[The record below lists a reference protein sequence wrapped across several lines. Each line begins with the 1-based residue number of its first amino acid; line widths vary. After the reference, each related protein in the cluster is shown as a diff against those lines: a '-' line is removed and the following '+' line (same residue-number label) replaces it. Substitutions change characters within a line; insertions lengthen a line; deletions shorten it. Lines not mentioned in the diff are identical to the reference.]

1 MSGIVCIT
9 PLIAVSGVAGWSV
22 YAAAIAATAAGMGL
36 RILAEKMEEVDQE
49 AETERNTVELPLEN
63 AKVVEQTL
71 QRASRVRVQG
81 DGFEITF
88 IKDPRGDCKVEV
100 TGETLSCEELR
111 ARGQEMI
118 QKVNQEYARIR
129 IKEELKKKGYVLEKE
144 EQQEDGTIR
153 LTVGKW
159 Q

>member
-9 PLIAVSGVAGWSV
+9 PLLAVSGVAGWSI

-36 RILAEKMEEVDQE
+36 KILAERAGDVDLE
-49 AETERNTVELPLEN
+49 TETERNTVELPLEN
-63 AKVVEQTL
+63 AKVVEQSL

-81 DGFEITF
+81 DDIEITF

-100 TGETLSCEELR
+100 TGETLSCDELR
-111 ARGQEMI
+111 VRGQEMI
-118 QKVNQEYARIR
+118 QKVNQEYTRIR
-129 IKEELKKKGYVLEKE
+129 IKEELKKKGYTLEKE
-144 EQQEDGTIR
+144 EQEEDGTIR